1 MTSESDTWR
10 ICSTCKG
17 PIAYGAR
24 YWTCSVST
32 CNRKRTGLVFC
43 SVDCWDAHV
52 PVLRHRDAWAE
63 EQTAPSR
70 ERAQRESAEAAR
82 PAKRRVVADAGRT
95 AGGDTVGGDSADVPR
110 EILIVASRLKAYI
123 QASAGMK
130 TSNDVMA
137 ALSDHVR
144 RIADQAIDKAR
155 RAGRQTVLQRDVPRS

>member
-1 MTSESDTWR
+1 MTMDDDHWR
-10 ICSTCKG
+10 TCSTCKA

-52 PVLRHRDAWAE
+52 PVMRHRDAWAE

-70 ERAQRESAEAAR
+70 QEAQAAAAAAEAPR
-82 PAKRRVVADAGRT
+82 STKRSVVREASKAASADA
-95 AGGDTVGGDSADVPR
+95 SDVPR
-110 EILIVASRLKAYI
+110 EILIVVSRLKAYI
-123 QASAGMK
+123 QARAGLK
-130 TSNDVMA
+130 TSNDVMP

-144 RIADQAIDKAR
+144 RIADEAIEAAQ
-155 RAGRQTVLQRDVPRS
+155 RAGRQTVLERDVPKP

>member
-1 MTSESDTWR
+1 MTADDNHWR
-10 ICSTCKG
+10 ICSTCKA
-17 PIAYGAR
+17 PIAFGAK

-52 PVLRHRDAWAE
+52 PVLRHREAWAE
-63 EQTAPSR
+63 EQRAPLEREPDPAPGPGEAPRSSRRSVVREAGKTA
-70 ERAQRESAEAAR
+70 RA
-82 PAKRRVVADAGRT
+82 D
-95 AGGDTVGGDSADVPR
+95 DSDVPR

-123 QASAGMK
+123 QARAGLK

-144 RIADQAIDKAR
+144 SIADEAIDAAQ
-155 RAGRQTVLQRDVPRS
+155 RAGRQTVLERDVPRP